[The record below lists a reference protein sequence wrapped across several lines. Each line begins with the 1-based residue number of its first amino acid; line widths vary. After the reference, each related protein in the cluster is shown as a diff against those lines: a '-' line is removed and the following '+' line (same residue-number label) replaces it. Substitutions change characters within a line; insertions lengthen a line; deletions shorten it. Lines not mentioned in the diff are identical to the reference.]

1 MTEGPA
7 GAEFLCGGWKWDP
20 AMRELR
26 HYPRRGR
33 RGFAAE
39 PDAVEQL
46 QPARTLTVHRWSQPP
61 MQTSTGEMTSPRH
74 ARILLKYEDGREL
87 EINEDDRVCAE
98 KLVATLA
105 EACGL
110 EPAWLGAPGGW
121 HRGILPERDDMGRL
135 TYKGRGVETVLD
147 EAAGILTVTRKGR
160 LFSKKRR
167 ELRISE
173 IRALDLEEKLDG
185 GSEVF
190 TVYAL
195 LYPEDERVPVAA
207 YRGMEGWAD
216 AGEWREFARDLG
228 RSLGVEA
235 RANGAVLE

>member
-1 MTEGPA
+1 MTEGLA
-7 GAEFLCGGWKWDP
+7 GADFLCGGWKWDP

-121 HRGILPERDDMGRL
+121 HRGNLPERDDMGRL
-135 TYKGRGVETVLD
+135 TYKGRCAHRCRHSARPSSEDRSAHQPIPRLTYKGGCADRCQDSARPRQGARSADLIWSSR
-147 EAAGILTVTRKGR
+147 GISVACRTGR
-160 LFSKKRR
+160 WNWQ
-167 ELRISE
+167 
-173 IRALDLEEKLDG
+173 
-185 GSEVF
+185 
-190 TVYAL
+190 
-195 LYPEDERVPVAA
+195 P
-207 YRGMEGWAD
+207 
-216 AGEWREFARDLG
+216 AR
-228 RSLGVEA
+228 
-235 RANGAVLE
+235 